1 MKRRPVIGLALGSG
15 GARGWAHIG
24 VVQALARLGIEPDVV
39 AGTSIGALVGA
50 TVAADCF
57 EAFAEA
63 AERLDWLGLAKFFA
77 EVRLPKHGLF
87 SGAPITAWLDEPERL
102 GGRTIGALPKP
113 FAAVATDLYKEEA
126 VYLTEGRVTDA
137 VRASFSI
144 PGVFDPV
151 MRGGRVLVDGGLVDP
166 VPVAAAR
173 ALGAEMVI
181 AVDINSEGARTPGE
195 VPQERPALLTTL
207 LQTLRMV
214 ENGVCRLTLAQRPAE
229 VLLCPQTGF
238 IQTLDFAGGRAGIA
252 LGEAAVEAARD
263 RLLHLLDEDLEGAND
278 GV

>member
-24 VVQALARLGIEPDVV
+24 VVRALARLGIEPDVV

-50 TVAADCF
+50 TVAAGCF
-57 EAFAEA
+57 EDFAA
-63 AERLDWLGLAKFFA
+63 VAESLDWIGLAKFFA

-87 SGAPITAWLDEPERL
+87 SGSPITAWLNAPERL
-102 GGRTIGALPKP
+102 GGRTIEALPKP
-113 FAAVATDLYKEEA
+113 FAAVATDLYREEA
-126 VYLTEGRVTDA
+126 VYLTEGSVTEA

-151 MRGGRVLVDGGLVDP
+151 VHAGRVLVDGGLVDP

-173 ALGAEMVI
+173 ALGAEVVI
-181 AVDINSEGARTPGE
+181 AVDVNSEGAHTPCE
-195 VPQERPALLTTL
+195 EPTERPTLLSTL

-252 LGEAAVEAARD
+252 LGEAAVEAAREQ
-263 RLLHLLDEDLEGAND
+263 LLQAVSGKLEGWNN
-278 GV
+278 VV